1 MDRRQFNWRSGGLTG
16 TPLSNNWALTLDA
29 RDPQIP
35 NLPLETAA
43 TAPAGGF
50 FSPLLFIIGGL
61 GAATSPPASG
71 ELPPLTMPPMQALG
85 WGSGNWGWR

>member
-1 MDRRQFNWRSGGLTG
+1 MDRRWLRWRSGPLVGS
-16 TPLSNNWALTLDA
+16 PLSDNWALTREV
-29 RDPQIP
+29 RDPAIP
-35 NLPLETAA
+35 NLPLETPAA
-43 TAPAGGF
+43 APAGGF